1 MSALPH
7 ASRQTADTTRKR
19 LPLLGRFVPF
29 SVRTLVIGG
38 FGLLVLSLAVVTI
51 GATFQVRR
59 HQQDLSD
66 LERHSTQASLLQ
78 TAEAQ
83 ASISGLLLQRYV
95 DAGGDMYVQEI
106 NDHANNAQKALE
118 QALANGGP
126 AAGLGTVT
134 ATGSQLVQEASRA
147 TALRQQGDVE
157 AASAVLEEIVPIFR
171 GYRLQLE
178 DLAAAEV
185 TQVAQLRARADQAGN
200 VAFWLLVISGSLGI
214 LLGISATVWVAR
226 SIFKPLASLEDTARR
241 ASEGDLAARAPT
253 TGPREFAHL
262 GSVLNT
268 MMGKIEEHTAE
279 LSRANLALTEKNRDL
294 VDARNEAATD
304 PLTGLGNHR
313 SFHNRL
319 RDEVARAQSAGDSVG
334 LIIIDLDGF
343 KEINDSLGHLAGDK
357 MLRDLALRLVQV
369 TRNDSTFRYGGD
381 ELAVLLPGASPAD
394 AIAVAERLKQAV
406 LDVPSRSGQQL
417 TASLGV
423 ACYPQSATTPE
434 DLVYRA
440 DMAMYWAKATGKN
453 RVTAWDKSLTTDL
466 DAVPSRYIGAR
477 KGHPDMVTALT
488 AALTAKDPPT
498 REHTERC
505 SWYTAGLATELGL
518 SDEDIATA
526 RLASLLHD
534 VGKLVVPDEIL
545 AKPAPLTDEESI
557 VIRRHPVDGSNM
569 LTQVDALVRAV
580 PGVRHHHENYDGSG
594 YPDGLAGDNIPIVAR
609 ILLVTDAYDTM
620 VTGRPY
626 SEAISPEEA
635 IAELQRHAGKQ
646 FDPDVVAAFV
656 RLMTRTGGVPEERRA
671 VARVAPTA

>member
-1 MSALPH
+1 MSALPP
-7 ASRQTADTTRKR
+7 ARKAGR
-19 LPLLGRFVPF
+19 TNERSPLWRRFVPS

-38 FGLLVLSLAVVTI
+38 FGLLVLSLAVITI
-51 GATFQVRR
+51 GASFQVRK
-59 HQQDLSD
+59 HQTELNA
-66 LERHSTQASLLQ
+66 LENHSTQASLLQ

-83 ASISGLLLQRYV
+83 AGISALLLQRYV
-95 DAGGDMYVQEI
+95 ATGDEAYVGEI
-106 NDHANNAQKALE
+106 NDHANAAQNALE
-118 QALANGGP
+118 MALANGGP
-126 AAGLGTVT
+126 TEGLDVIT
-134 ATGSQLVQEASRA
+134 ATGATLVQGASG
-147 TALRQQGDVE
+147 TAELRRQGDVG

-171 GYRLQLE
+171 DYRLQLE
-178 DLAAAEV
+178 DLAARELD
-185 TQVAQLRARADQAGN
+185 QVAQLRARADRAGN
-200 VAFWLLVISGSLGI
+200 LAFWLLVTSGSIGI
-214 LLGISATVWVAR
+214 VLGISATVWVAR

-241 ASEGDLAARAPT
+241 ASEGDLMARAPE
-253 TGPREFAHL
+253 TGPREFANL
-262 GSVLNT
+262 GSALNN
-268 MMGKIEEHTAE
+268 MMGKIEEHTDE
-279 LSRANLALTEKNRDL
+279 LRRANQALTEKNRDL

-319 RDEVARAQSAGDSVG
+319 RDEVVLAQRAGAGLG
-334 LIIIDLDGF
+334 LVIIDLDGF
-343 KEINDSLGHLAGDK
+343 KEINDWLGHLAGDQ

-369 TRNDSTFRYGGD
+369 TRNDITFRYGGD

-394 AIAVAERLKQAV
+394 AIAIAERLKGAV
-406 LDVPSRSGQQL
+406 LDLPGRDGKKL

-423 ACYPQSATTPE
+423 ACFPQSAATPE

-453 RVTAWDKSLTTDL
+453 RVIAWDSALGTDL
-466 DAVPSRYIGAR
+466 ATVPSRYIGGL
-477 KGHPDMVTALT
+477 KDQPDVVTALT

-505 SWYTAGLATELGL
+505 SWYTAGLAAELGL

-545 AKPAPLTDEESI
+545 RKPGPLTDEETT

-569 LTQVDALVRAV
+569 LTQVDSLARAV
-580 PGVRHHHENYDGSG
+580 PGVRCHHEHFDGSG
-594 YPDGLAGDNIPIVAR
+594 YPDGLAGERIPIVAR
-609 ILLVTDAYDTM
+609 ILLVADAYDTM

-626 SEAISPEEA
+626 SVAISPEDA
-635 IAELQRHAGKQ
+635 IAELQRESGKQ

-656 RLMTRTGGVPEERRA
+656 RLMAHTGGVPEERRSRE
-671 VARVAPTA
+671 RVAPAS